1 MTKTTATAPAL
12 GTRALN
18 RATLER
24 QLLLRR
30 SPLSAKA
37 AVEHLLGLQ
46 AQNVR
51 PPYYALAARLD
62 GFTPEELS
70 GLMADREVVR
80 IVTMRST
87 IHTHTAADA
96 LILRPLVQPA
106 RDRELTNFRKGLAGV
121 DLDRL
126 AALARGLVEAEP
138 RTMKQ
143 LREALQTEWPDA
155 DPQALAIAARCKLPL
170 VQVTPRGLWGR
181 SGQVA
186 LTTAE
191 HWLGRGPAD
200 RSMAPPATAPGAN
213 PSSASA
219 SASAQGASSPVAPA
233 PGSSSP
239 SAAARGAAS
248 WGAALPAAPAQSSSS
263 PFAAAPSAASPA
275 VTSSSAPAPGSS
287 SPSAAAPSAASPT
300 PTAPGVASPAAP
312 APGSTPSSATA
323 PDATAPPASPAAT
336 TPSPDATVLRY
347 LAAFG
352 PASVKDMQTWAGL
365 TRLREVFE
373 RLRPQLVTFR
383 DEGGVELFDLPD
395 APRPDAETPAPPRFL
410 PEFDNLLLSHADRTR
425 VVPAEY
431 RGRSWVGNQAH
442 CTFLVD
448 GFLAGVWRLAEG
460 VLVMEP
466 FGTLSK
472 AQRADLAEEAVRML
486 DTMHPGTSYDI
497 RFGTVIP

>member
-1 MTKTTATAPAL
+1 MTKTTATAPVL

-30 SPLSAKA
+30 STLSATT

-46 AQNVR
+46 AQNVK
-51 PPYYALAARLD
+51 PPYYALAARLA
-62 GFTPEELS
+62 GFTPEDLS
-70 GLMADREVVR
+70 RPMADREVVR

-96 LILRPLVQPA
+96 LTLRPLVQPA
-106 RDRELTNFRKGLAGV
+106 RDRELTNFRKGLVGV

-126 AALARGLVEAEP
+126 AALARELVEAEP

-170 VQVTPRGLWGR
+170 VQVTPRGLWGK

-186 LTTAE
+186 LTTLE
-191 HWLGRGPAD
+191 HWLGR
-200 RSMAPPATAPGAN
+200 
-213 PSSASA
+213 
-219 SASAQGASSPVAPA
+219 APA
-233 PGSSSP
+233 
-239 SAAARGAAS
+239 AR
-248 WGAALPAAPAQSSSS
+248 PAA
-263 PFAAAPSAASPA
+263 
-275 VTSSSAPAPGSS
+275 
-287 SPSAAAPSAASPT
+287 
-300 PTAPGVASPAAP
+300 
-312 APGSTPSSATA
+312 
-323 PDATAPPASPAAT
+323 
-336 TPSPDATVLRY
+336 PSPDATVLRY

-373 RLRPQLVTFR
+373 RLRSQLVTFR
-383 DEGGVELFDLPD
+383 DESGVELFDLPE

-431 RGRSWVGNQAH
+431 WGRSWAGNQAY

-448 GFLAGVWRLAEG
+448 GFLAGVWRSAEG
-460 VLVMEP
+460 ALVIEP
-466 FGTLSK
+466 FGTLTK
-472 AQRADLAEEAVRML
+472 AQRADLVEEGARML